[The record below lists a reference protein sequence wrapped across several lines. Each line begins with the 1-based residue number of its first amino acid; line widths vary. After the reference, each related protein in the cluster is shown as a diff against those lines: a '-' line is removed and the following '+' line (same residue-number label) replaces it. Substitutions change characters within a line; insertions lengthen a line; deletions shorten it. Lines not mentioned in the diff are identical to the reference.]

1 MQKLGCLIVVC
12 ALAGALFGLGKVGL
26 SAYNEHTNLTKK
38 LLKKMLKLKLSTFI
52 M

>member
-1 MQKLGCLIVVC
+1 MQKIGCLIVVC

-38 LLKKMLKLKLSTFI
+38 SS
-52 M
+52 